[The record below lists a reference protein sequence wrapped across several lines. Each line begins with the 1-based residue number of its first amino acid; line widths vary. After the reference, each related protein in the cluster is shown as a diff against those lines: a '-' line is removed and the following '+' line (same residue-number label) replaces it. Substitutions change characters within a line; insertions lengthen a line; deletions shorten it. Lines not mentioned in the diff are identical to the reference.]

1 MSESWNWPGARWWR
15 VDLHAHT
22 PASYD
27 FADRFNLG
35 EDRWQKWLESV
46 QDAGIHA
53 VAVTDHNTA
62 AGITPIQ
69 QAAAT
74 MQDSPT
80 IFPGVELTANDGSHL
95 LLLVDPSSQETH
107 VEHLLSTVGIDVDER
122 GLSESRSSLSVE
134 EILDACPND
143 SLILGA
149 HVNSPGGLLT
159 HSGQQRIAELQHSS
173 LAAVEV
179 NLNERVDETW
189 LNGNKAEI
197 GRVISQIWA
206 SDGHDFNSLGRPF
219 TWIKMTRPDLEGLRL
234 ALRDGETSL
243 KPTSS
248 KVSDDP
254 NNRQAQ
260 MAIERI
266 SVHDAKLIGRGH
278 PTNVC
283 LNPWFNAIIGGRGTG
298 KSTLVDFCRKVLRRD
313 EELDSTVQ
321 DEEGSLRYQFS
332 QRMRVPGS
340 RLDQGLLTDNT
351 RLELVYRKDGERFLL
366 AWSEDGSAQSI
377 SRIDGGTYQPE
388 GGDISERFPVRIYS
402 QKQLFALAQDPNA
415 LLRVID
421 DAEQVRSAESK
432 RRIAQHTSQYLSLCA
447 EARAS
452 SALVRELP
460 TLKAEL
466 RDVQQKLEVLEQKGH
481 ASVLN
486 TYRART
492 QTDNTWK
499 AILDAAAEGLD
510 SVLESVN
517 ELSVADFETGLEKND
532 DEPRA
537 ALGRSHY
544 SISRTVK
551 DLKLILDAEIK
562 GAKLQIERSMAGGD
576 ASIWREAV
584 KASEVEYQRTS
595 NRLEQ
600 EGISNL
606 TEYGALLDRIA
617 NLQVEI
623 EGLDREM
630 EKARSLE
637 AEASEALFQYRE
649 ACRQL
654 SQKRKDFASQAFSDT
669 LRVQVRE
676 LAGHEYLAD
685 DLTEILGIERFE
697 EDRKVIADSIRP
709 EDANQWDWKKFD
721 AVVGRVRKYVSGE
734 NESWNFR
741 YTRFGPALK
750 KVPPE
755 RIDRLA
761 LYMPGDEIGVEFRDQ
776 RTGSSWRPLT
786 QGSPGQQTAA
796 LLTFILS
803 FGTEPIVLDQ
813 PEDDLDSTLI
823 YELLVTR
830 FRETKLRRQMIV
842 VTHNPNIVV
851 HGDAEL
857 VVSLDVRTGKTVI
870 AQQGGL
876 QETAVR
882 NEICRVMEGGRE
894 AFETRYRRIIPPD
907 RPGA

>member
-1 MSESWNWPGARWWR
+1 MSELWNWPGARWWK

-27 FADRFNLG
+27 FVGSSRLG
-35 EDRWQKWLESV
+35 DDRWQRWVESV

-62 AGITPIQ
+62 EGITPIQ
-69 QAAAT
+69 EAASI
-74 MQDSPT
+74 MQDSPL
-80 IFPGVELTANDGSHL
+80 IFPGVELTANDGTHL

-107 VEHLLSTVGIDVDER
+107 VEHLLSTVGIAVDNR
-122 GLSESRSSLSVE
+122 GLPESRSSLSVE
-134 EILDACPND
+134 EILDECSND

-149 HVNSPGGLLT
+149 HVSSLGGLLT
-159 HSGQQRIAELQHSS
+159 HGGQQRIAELQHSS

-179 NLNERVDETW
+179 NPKETLDVTW
-189 LNGNKAEI
+189 LDGSKAEI
-197 GRVISQIWA
+197 GRRISQIWA
-206 SDGHDFNSLGRPF
+206 SDGHDFDRLGRPS

-234 ALRDGETSL
+234 ALRDGEASL
-243 KPTSS
+243 MPTESLVS
-248 KVSDDP
+248 KDP
-254 NNRQAQ
+254 NTRHAN
-260 MAIERI
+260 MAIESITVR
-266 SVHDAKLIGRGH
+266 DAKLIGRGD
-278 PTNVC
+278 PTIVN
-283 LNPWFNAIIGGRGTG
+283 LNPWFNAVIGGRGTG
-298 KSTLVDFCRKVLRRD
+298 KSTLVDFCRKLLRRD

-321 DEEGSLRYQFS
+321 DEEGSLRHQFN

-388 GGDISERFPVRIYS
+388 GGDITERFPVRIYS

-415 LLRVID
+415 LLKVID
-421 DAEQVRSAESK
+421 DAEEVRSAESR

-452 SALVRELP
+452 SALARELP
-460 TLKAEL
+460 ALKAEL
-466 RDVQQKLEVLEQKGH
+466 RDVQQKLDVLQQKGH
-481 ASVLN
+481 AGVLN
-486 TYRART
+486 TYRARI

-499 AILDAAAEGLD
+499 AIVKAAAEGLD

-517 ELSVADFETGLEKND
+517 ELSVADFEIGPEVND

-537 ALGRSHY
+537 ALRRSHDE
-544 SISRTVK
+544 ISQIVST
-551 DLKLILDAEIK
+551 LKLNLDAEINK
-562 GAKLQIERSMAGGD
+562 AKQQIERIKAGDDG
-576 ASIWREAV
+576 SIWREAV
-584 KASEVEYQRTS
+584 KASEIEYQRTS

-600 EGISNL
+600 EAISNL

-623 EGLDREM
+623 AGLDREM
-630 EKARSLE
+630 GKARSLE
-637 AEASEALFQYRE
+637 AEASEALFQYRKE
-649 ACRQL
+649 CRQL
-654 SQKRKDFASQAFSDT
+654 SEKRTVFASRASSDT
-669 LRVQVRE
+669 LRVQVRA
-676 LAGHEYLAD
+676 LAGHAYLAD
-685 DLTEILGIERFE
+685 DLTEFLGIERFE
-697 EDRKVIADSIRP
+697 EDRKEIADSIRP
-709 EDANQWDWKKFD
+709 EDANQWDWKRFD

-734 NESWNFR
+734 NESWKFR
-741 YTRFGPALK
+741 YARFGLNLK

-761 LYMPGDEIGVEFRDQ
+761 LYMPGDEIGVEFRDK

-803 FGTEPIVLDQ
+803 FGTEPIILDQ

-823 YELLVTR
+823 YELLVNR

-857 VVSLDVRTGKTVI
+857 VVSLDVKTGKTVI
-870 AQQGGL
+870 ARQGGL
-876 QETAVR
+876 QETAIR
-882 NEICRVMEGGRE
+882 DEICRVMEGGRE
-894 AFETRYRRIIPPD
+894 AFEIRYHRIIPPD
-907 RPGA
+907 RSGT

>member
-1 MSESWNWPGARWWR
+1 MSELWNWPGARWWK

-27 FADRFNLG
+27 FVGSSKLG
-35 EDRWQKWLESV
+35 DDRWQRWVESV

-69 QAAAT
+69 QAATT

-173 LAAVEV
+173 LAAVEI
-179 NLNERVDETW
+179 NLNEKVDETW

-197 GRVISQIWA
+197 GRKISQIWA
-206 SDGHDFNSLGRPF
+206 SDGHDFSSLGRPS
-219 TWIKMTRPDLEGLRL
+219 TWIKMTRPNLEGLRL
-234 ALRDGETSL
+234 ALRDGEASL
-243 KPTSS
+243 IPSQSLGS
-248 KVSDDP
+248 KDP
-254 NNRQAQ
+254 NIRHAN
-260 MAIERI
+260 MAIESITVR
-266 SVHDAKLIGRGH
+266 DAKLIGRGK
-278 PTNVC
+278 PTTVS
-283 LNPWFNAIIGGRGTG
+283 LNPWFNAVIGGRGTG
-298 KSTLVDFCRKVLRRD
+298 KSTLVDFCRKLLRRD

-321 DEEGSLRYQFS
+321 DEEGSLRHQFN

-377 SRIDGGTYQPE
+377 SRIDGDTCLPE
-388 GGDISERFPVRIYS
+388 GGDISERFPSRIYS
-402 QKQLFALAQDPNA
+402 QKQLFALAQGPNA
-415 LLRVID
+415 LLKVID
-421 DAEQVRSAESK
+421 DAEEVRSAESR
-432 RRIAQHTSQYLSLCA
+432 RRIAQLATKYLSLCA

-452 SALVRELP
+452 SELAKELP
-460 TLKAEL
+460 ALKAEL
-466 RDVQQKLEVLEQKGH
+466 RDVQQKLDVLEKKGH

-486 TYRART
+486 TYRARI
-492 QTDNTWK
+492 QTDSTWM
-499 AILDAAAEGLD
+499 AIVEAATERLD
-510 SVLESVN
+510 SVLESVH
-517 ELSVADFETGLEKND
+517 ELSVADFEIGPEIND
-532 DEPRA
+532 DE
-537 ALGRSHY
+537 
-544 SISRTVK
+544 SRTVLQLSH
-551 DLKLILDAEIK
+551 DEISQIVSTLKLKLDAEVNK
-562 GAKLQIERSMAGGD
+562 AKLEIERIKEGGN

-584 KASEVEYQRTS
+584 KASETEYLRTS

-606 TEYGALLDRIA
+606 NEYGVLLDRIA

-623 EGLDREM
+623 EDLDREM
-630 EKARSLE
+630 EKARSID

-649 ACRQL
+649 ECGQL
-654 SQKRKDFASQAFSDT
+654 SQKRKDFASRAFSDT

-685 DLTEILGIERFE
+685 ELTEILGIERFE

-709 EDANQWDWKKFD
+709 EDANQWEWKRFD

-734 NESWNFR
+734 NESWKFR
-741 YTRFGPALK
+741 YARFGLALK

-803 FGTEPIVLDQ
+803 FGTEPIILDQ

-907 RPGA
+907 RSGT